1 MYIKRLDKPG
11 SLLKPPLSQKLK
23 SGLVV
28 LAPGEDVGE
37 HVTDKREEIITVLD
51 GLALV
56 MVAGE
61 EPTEVAAGHVVFIPA
76 EKKHNIK
83 NNGDGELKYVYTVAL
98 FN

>member
-1 MYIKRLDKPG
+1 MHIKKLDKPG

-28 LAPGEDVGE
+28 LAPGEEVGE
-37 HVTDKREEIITVLD
+37 HVTDKREELITVLQGD
-51 GLALV
+51 ALV
-56 MVAGE
+56 MVDGE
-61 EPTEVAAGHVVFIPA
+61 EPVTVSADHVVFIPA

-83 NNGDGELKYVYTVAL
+83 NNGNGDLKYVYTVAL